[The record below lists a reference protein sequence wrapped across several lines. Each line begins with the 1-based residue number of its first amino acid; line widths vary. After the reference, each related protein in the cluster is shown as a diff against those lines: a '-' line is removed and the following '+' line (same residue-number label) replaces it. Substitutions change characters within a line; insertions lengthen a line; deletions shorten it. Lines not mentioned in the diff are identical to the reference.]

1 MPFAPSELVLN
12 DDGSVYHL
20 GLHPH
25 EISDTIFLVG
35 DPSRVER
42 VSAQFDSIELKRQRR
57 EFITHTGTRNGKRLT
72 VLATGIGTDNIDIV
86 INELDALANI
96 NLESRTIKSEHT
108 PLRLIRMGT
117 SGSLQSDIPVDSIL
131 LSEAA
136 LGLDGLLHF
145 YESDSILD
153 REFSEAFRSYT
164 KWPIAAA
171 HPYVVNGNKELI
183 SHLSGTNTFQGT
195 TITAHGFYGPQGR
208 ALRIPLGMPELNDQI
223 EKFRF
228 NNRKITN
235 YEMET
240 SALYGLGALL
250 GHKCATACVVIANRP
265 NNTFSADH
273 HTAVDR
279 MIHHILGRVD
289 LMK

>member
-25 EISDTIFLVG
+25 EIAETIFLVG
-35 DPSRVER
+35 DPSRVDR
-42 VSAQFDSIELKRQRR
+42 VSAQFDTIEIKRQRR
-57 EFITHTGTRNGKRLT
+57 EFITHTGIRKGKRLT

-86 INELDALANI
+86 INELDALVNI
-96 NLESRTIKSEHT
+96 DLKTRTTKKEHT
-108 PLRLIRMGT
+108 SLRLIRMGT

-145 YESDSILD
+145 YDSTAILD
-153 REFSEAFRSYT
+153 HEFSEAFRSYT
-164 KWPIAAA
+164 HWPVAAA
-171 HPYVVNGNKELI
+171 YPYVVNGDSELI
-183 SHLSGTNTFQGT
+183 NHLSGPKTFKGT

-208 ALRIPLGMPELNDQI
+208 ALRVPLGMPDLNNQI
-223 EKFRF
+223 EAFRF

-273 HTAVDR
+273 HSAVDK
-279 MIHHILGRVD
+279 MIDHILSRVD
-289 LMK
+289 LLK